1 MKKKNILLTALAVIA
16 LSSCDL
22 TLYPE
27 HETTPEQYFRNE
39 SDLLLWSNNFYTDN
53 LSDADIG
60 QNDADDKIDNGLS
73 AYITGSRNASTQSWG
88 FTSLRNINY
97 MLDHLDQ
104 CEDLQVRKKYEAVG
118 RFFRAWFYFLRVRT
132 YGDVP
137 WFDHVVGSADKDELY
152 KDRDDRGYV
161 MDKVLEDIRFAA
173 DNLPSSWERN
183 NTRVTKWAALAL
195 GTRAALYEGT
205 FRKYHEDLGLT
216 DADKYLRIAAEM
228 GKEFIDE
235 SPFSLYNEGT
245 QPYRDLFWQKEPKTQ
260 EVILCRVYSVDLG
273 VSHSVPYN
281 IMFGRTSMTKR
292 FMNHYLMADGT
303 RFQDK
308 QGWETMTYTEETKG
322 RDPRMAQT
330 VLCPG
335 YTYNGSTAVV
345 PSKLSSHTGY
355 EPIKFVGDAASQLVG
370 NGEHPW
376 IIFRAA
382 EVYLNYAEA
391 VAELGTITQTDLDL
405 TINKIRS
412 RAKMPMLSLEKAD
425 ANPDPFLLSCYP
437 NVTRSAHTGV
447 ILEIRRERTVELVL
461 EEPTRAWD
469 LFRWR
474 EAKQALNHF
483 NPWYGCYIP
492 GAGTYDMDNDGK
504 DDLEVYSAAP
514 ATNLATRLQIG
525 KDFVLSEGDHGY
537 IVGYP
542 GTDRGGDWNDAIDY
556 LWPVPKAQIEI
567 YADQGYK
574 LSQNNGWDNR

>member
-1 MKKKNILLTALAVIA
+1 
-16 LSSCDL
+16 
-22 TLYPE
+22 
-27 HETTPEQYFRNE
+27 
-39 SDLLLWSNNFYTDN
+39 
-53 LSDADIG
+53 
-60 QNDADDKIDNGLS
+60 
-73 AYITGSRNASTQSWG
+73 
-88 FTSLRNINY
+88 
-97 MLDHLDQ
+97 
-104 CEDLQVRKKYEAVG
+104 
-118 RFFRAWFYFLRVRT
+118 
-132 YGDVP
+132 
-137 WFDHVVGSADKDELY
+137 
-152 KDRDDRGYV
+152 
-161 MDKVLEDIRFAA
+161 
-173 DNLPSSWERN
+173 
-183 NTRVTKWAALAL
+183 
-195 GTRAALYEGT
+195 
-205 FRKYHEDLGLT
+205 
-216 DADKYLRIAAEM
+216 M

-335 YTYNGSTAVV
+335 YTYNGSTTVV

-469 LFRWR
+469 LFRWK

-504 DDLEVYSAAP
+504 DDLEVYASTP
-514 ATNLATRLQIG
+514 ASNLPTRLQIG

>member
-1 MKKKNILLTALAVIA
+1 MKKKNIILTALAVIA

-53 LSDADIG
+53 LSGADIG

-447 ILEIRRERTVELVL
+447 ILEIPRDSPR
-461 EEPTRAWD
+461 
-469 LFRWR
+469 
-474 EAKQALNHF
+474 
-483 NPWYGCYIP
+483 
-492 GAGTYDMDNDGK
+492 K
-504 DDLEVYSAAP
+504 DS
-514 ATNLATRLQIG
+514 
-525 KDFVLSEGDHGY
+525 
-537 IVGYP
+537 
-542 GTDRGGDWNDAIDY
+542 
-556 LWPVPKAQIEI
+556 
-567 YADQGYK
+567 
-574 LSQNNGWDNR
+574 